1 MATFQITG
9 PDGKKYK
16 VSGANA
22 QGAYEALMKHLGNPA
37 GGGANG
43 ANRPASAETTRPE
56 DTGGFGTRDN
66 PLAPVEAPEI
76 PGQGAVA
83 AQAPA
88 SADAR
93 PSFPGL
99 PQPLATPQAP
109 DRALVEAMTTPP
121 PPPVRP
127 RSADP
132 LTFGMMGGLGQDQE
146 DWARREISRI
156 EAERAA
162 AGGLPPRPRPR
173 PVDLAPM
180 QEPVTPDQ
188 PQYTPT
194 GEAIFAELGNAPE
207 RVARGFAGNDL
218 LAAERGIHVNLTD
231 IGAIKRG
238 ASELAAVEQQ
248 MTAMKAEMN
257 ANPRRAPDLQDAY
270 LELAAKRNQLRA
282 LYGSALDMIQTE
294 RGELSD
300 DQRARYNAQTRV
312 DTLEAQMTPVSAKPG
327 LSRAVVSGISSVAD
341 MAPGLVTSLVTKN
354 PLPMMA
360 YLGAYS
366 RGSTYVDKRAEGYSP
381 EKASRAANLY
391 ALAEAIPEALPLHVI
406 LKKGGGA
413 LWKIGGGAATEAASE
428 VLTQGLQTLVDMGV
442 LDERMTWAEA
452 SAAMAESGM
461 AGGVM
466 GSLMGGGAVL
476 ADNVADSVAKRK
488 EREGTPADP
497 RPNQPSMATPR
508 DSRQKDDAATVAPSQ
523 PAAPSQDP
531 LAAALMPDAAPQPP
545 RADPEQ
551 SPAPQADAVPTPPNA
566 TPEQPADAGRFE
578 IMDEVETV
586 DGETR
591 LTGRKVRVNLQTGQ
605 ASVVEANEA
614 AAVETP
620 PAASAPAPTPPVN
633 QPQAPDAGAG
643 AGSIPPAVD
652 SAPTTPAEPPAD
664 KPRQAV
670 EVLTE
675 RDIANIG
682 TDAKTFQ
689 YKDGGDDQGV
699 TDRLRGVKTWEP
711 ERAGI
716 SLVYEYA
723 DGRRVVADG
732 HQRLGLAKRLAAEG
746 QPIQLPVRVLREVDG
761 ITPEQARARAALK
774 NIAEGTGTATD
785 AAKVL
790 RDTARTPAELN
801 LPPNSAI
808 VRDAA
813 GLQRLSN
820 EAFGMVVNG
829 VSTEQHGGIVGRLV
843 ENRDAQAGI
852 LSLLNKLKPR
862 NAFEAESIVRQAAA
876 ETTTETQDSL
886 FGTEQITANLYL
898 ERARVLDGALRR
910 LKDDIKTF
918 RTLTDR
924 ADAIA
929 SVGNQLVTEENQSR
943 LDQDAKVRDY
953 LTSQANMKGPI
964 SEALSAA
971 ARDYK
976 DTGKLAPAVG
986 RFVESVRRAVDGS
999 GEGGDGGRQGGQAPE
1014 PAGGAKPPAESPQAE
1029 VAPAPAPEPAAPAGD
1044 DLFNAMLPQQTGKSP
1059 EQIRAEA
1066 EAKVRAGQSKMRKPG
1081 GNSGDAGPLFDDQP
1095 DLLNQKPAAPEAKPN
1110 PVLEMRRQAIE
1121 TADSYRQ
1128 PNDAPSTE
1136 YGDLLNDTLALDLLT
1151 DLAAASGLEARARI
1165 ADAWVLERGKSS
1177 GVEHLVALDKD
1188 GQPLAVGRGT
1198 KSNIA
1203 FTPHFQ
1209 RMAKDGRIAYATH
1222 NHPSSRG
1229 FSVQDINMAMSFGV
1243 RVVAIGHN
1251 GNRHEMTALLGAGGT
1266 SWEVGKGNPQLLQAL
1281 TNAEKSL
1288 ASAIQAKIDAMSA
1301 NPVAANKL
1309 VDRLNQEFHNIM
1321 SLIWHD
1327 LGIIAYDGDATASVA
1342 RFIEDYND
1350 IQAIIDTATER
1361 TAARIGRAGFD
1372 VAAPGNRS
1380 ADRTPAEGTTEQG
1393 DPNGNRAPDGA
1404 AGRGERDGRLPEGQS
1419 PVTDDFDGAL
1429 DDIYGAPEPQA
1440 VAPQVKTSGDRDYA
1454 SWASAVPSPGRQNG
1468 WTIFDDTEVGGSFVL
1483 KTRDLDARPFAT
1495 EAEARAWA
1503 KDNAPN
1509 SFRKTTE
1516 APSAVSF
1523 PTELSALVPQDG
1535 IRRYHVT
1542 AELRG
1547 QRYYLGSAVSTAADD
1562 LADTFRSDAFHRSNG
1577 RMYQTDDASSSMT
1590 IHGGAEDFR
1599 AAVAALAKPVETRP
1613 APAPPA
1619 AAKPARNKSD
1629 IAKDLG
1635 NLFSEPEGF
1644 REDGFDQSRY
1654 ERAIPLFTEALDG
1667 IDVDAMPRREVFA
1680 AMIRPLAAAGLP
1692 REAVAKMRPYF
1703 ERFLVDRE
1711 RGMLPTQEDGD
1722 VSGPGGDLERDR
1734 GDADTGDT
1742 LGGTDV
1748 PTAGGRSGGRSGR
1761 RGTASGGRGGR
1772 RSGGERLP
1780 GGDAAP
1786 VGTGSDPELQGDGRA
1801 GQQPADGGD
1810 GAAGG
1815 DRGQQGLPA
1824 DEAPASH
1831 AGGTARDGT
1840 QLKDRAALQRAA
1852 DERARRGIKTADEAD
1867 IRASLPLLL
1876 PEQQD
1881 DVLKVERRFAK
1892 PDGHGMMI
1900 TNGTGTGKT
1909 YSGGG
1914 VIKRFAQAG
1923 KTNILIV
1930 APSQGILDHWVAAG
1944 ADLGLSI
1951 SKLDDTSTAG
1961 TGIVATTYANLGANG
1976 ILAGREWDLVVAD
1989 ESHSLSRNQTGDA
2002 TSALRNLRAITNR
2015 PADLWHKFHMQQA
2028 DRWARIEALK
2038 EGPEKNAAVTRFF
2051 ADRDAFIKAE
2061 AQKPRGKVL
2070 FLSATPFAYD
2080 VNTDYA
2086 EGYLFNYPADGRIGN
2101 SRQSGR
2107 NLFMVENF
2115 GYRIR
2120 YHKLTKPEAAVD
2132 SGVFERQ
2139 FHEKL
2144 KRDGVLSGRH
2154 LDIEPDYERRFVQT
2168 EDAEGAKIDG
2178 ILDFIREKSRERTPE
2193 GQAYARLLRFVERR
2207 FNYLKRM
2214 QLLEAI
2220 KARSAQATIDHHLA
2234 LGRKIVIFHDYN
2246 QGGGFNPFRPDQNDG
2261 TAAMLAPE
2269 SEAGQDEMFAQAG
2282 QEGYDLLVQARPE
2295 VENLNFA
2302 GYLPPVQELKK
2313 RYGDRAAVY
2322 NGTVSN
2328 KDRAKAKSD
2337 FNKDGSGVDIII
2349 VQSAAGEAGISLHD
2363 LSGAHHRALI
2373 NLGMPTRPTTALQE
2387 EGRIRREGS
2396 VSNAIF
2402 QYMTIGTTW
2411 ERQAFAAKIAERSG
2425 AVENLALGNEAR
2437 AIRES
2442 FIDAYN
2448 DAGPWTPGEGDGT
2461 GGKAKDRRRALVSP
2475 YDEAKTHYFGR
2486 TRTSGRR
2493 DQREG
2498 LDFYPTPEPLA
2509 FKMVEWAGIR
2519 PYERALEPSAGD
2531 GSIARYMPDHA
2542 DRTIIEPSADLLS
2555 LAQLRAVG
2563 ARPVQSTFEDYHI
2576 VNKFNAIVMNP
2587 PFGSG
2592 GKTAIEHL
2600 AKAARHLKPGGR
2612 IVALIPTGPAADKR
2626 FDAWWDSADFVEL
2639 VKTADI
2645 TLPAVTFERAGTTVM
2660 SRVVIIDKIPVPSQ
2674 RDRFR
2679 DETGGER
2686 RINMS
2691 STGTIAE
2698 LFDRLEAIEAPAR
2711 PEQTVDPI
2719 EEVDAESTA
2728 PERPAPPV
2736 TDVGFRLGQTVH
2748 AKTGDDLFV
2757 ATATARVDR
2766 DAYTAMLAVAK
2777 AHGGWYSAFKGR
2789 GAIPGFQFKSEAQ
2802 RAAFIEDMQKP
2813 TLGMQE
2819 PAYHGSPH
2827 EFDRFSL
2834 DHIGSGEGAQVYG
2847 WGLYFAGR
2855 REVAEYYKRTLART
2869 DLTLN
2874 GAEVP
2879 EWLTRDPSAEF
2890 HTQMTAFLADEPAA
2904 RPQEVSEDEWRK
2916 GKPLLPYAIK
2926 NTLTNLRDKVRY
2938 DGDDPV
2944 SRLGVYRST
2953 ALAQFKGS
2961 VDRNENP
2968 YEYIAK
2974 LGAID
2979 WLEQRVGR
2987 TRPARLYKVEV
2998 PEVSE
3003 MLDYDAP
3010 LSKQPQAVRTVL
3022 RDLLPDMFGAKGES
3036 LWTEQPETAMTR
3048 RAWVDQFG
3056 WQIVEQDG
3064 GFFSVISPSSKAAG
3078 GRNIADKRKL
3088 PDAMKTA
3095 EAARKHYAAD
3105 LTGRDAY
3112 NMLSVQQ
3119 GGDRAASEA
3128 LRAAGIPGHRYLD
3141 GSSRSAGEGSH
3152 NYVIYDDSR
3161 IEITGFEE
3169 PDSPAFR
3176 TWFANSKVV
3185 DEAGKPLVVY
3195 HGSNSRQI
3203 EAFEIGRPS
3212 ARYLMLSQRDV
3223 VSQGVF
3229 FSPSE
3234 TDALNYGPNV
3244 TSVYL
3249 SVQNPLTHPQNF
3261 PVSSRDN
3268 PAVKAKAKKLWDDF
3282 EYIMAPAIDEN
3293 GYIDTNG
3300 GVSSIKVDNLGMWMD
3315 DVMSRDD
3322 AIDWFHLDNAD
3333 VVARMK
3339 ERGYDGV
3346 KVHEPDDES
3355 GFSWMVFDPAQIKSA
3370 TKNSGT
3376 FDPADPRIKY
3386 QQDGIVGHETSELVR
3401 RAMPAL
3407 RAELD
3412 RLDLKRVRLE
3422 RAMGVD
3428 WQGAFEA
3435 GDDMR
3440 IIIGASLD
3448 PMATLRHEVIHAL
3461 RAMDLFTPAEWKA
3474 LTLKAAQDWMDRY
3487 DIAARYPNLDAAEQI
3502 EEAIAE
3508 AYSDALAQK
3517 KAPEG
3522 SILIT
3527 AFNKIARLMRA
3538 FRNVLNGAGFQ
3549 TYEDV
3554 FGRVQ
3559 DGTVSARPGNTMSDR
3574 ALSAPSRRFQAQDM
3588 ASEVDRLAKDLKA
3601 EFNLRDLSM
3610 FLSRGNLKLNMIA
3623 VAKDSQGEG
3632 IGTQVMGRIA
3642 NFADANGLRIILSP
3656 GLPDDGFGT
3665 TSRARLVRFY
3675 RRFGFV
3681 ENKGRNKDF
3690 AISEG
3695 MYREPQGFGEPS
3707 RKFQRARLP
3716 SRQARAHMAT
3726 SMQGAAYIPD
3736 RRIWEELT
3744 RASASIWERIGHGA
3758 GAAHDAVDRARIY
3771 IQDRFLPVL
3780 RAQQAVSA
3788 LAGQPLTASHNAY
3801 IAETQ
3806 FSGKVGRHLFEIDH
3820 EYTKPIIDIIAATN
3834 GGLTAESVGEWLY
3847 ARHAIERNAHIASI
3861 NPAMPDGGSGMTT
3874 ADAGAILAQAA
3885 AGPHAAALGRIGAL
3899 LDRLRER
3906 TLKLREDAGLI
3917 SPTEANIWRS
3927 QYKHYVPLKGFA
3939 ETDHSE
3945 AMLDVTGVGRRFN
3958 TRGEESKRALGRRSE
3973 AFNPLV
3979 AAITQAQEVAVR
3991 AEKNIVGHSVYN
4003 LARDFP
4009 SPALWSVKAI
4019 KMKRFY
4025 NRTTGL
4031 VETRPENPVSLFM
4044 DPNEMAV
4051 KIGGKEYRVMFH
4063 DPRLARALGSV
4074 GADQMNW
4081 FVRMMSAFGRWFSMT
4096 RTMLN
4101 PEFVITNAFRDL
4113 TTAQINIH
4121 SFGKGDRNAIAKAM
4135 IKSWPK
4141 AFVGAWRGQG
4151 GAADT
4156 EWTRYYRE
4164 FERAGAKVS
4173 FWTLEQPEA
4182 GLRDFDRRIW
4192 LASGSRARRI
4202 LKATVSPSAL
4212 FSTRDNGVL
4221 HVIERTNMAVDN
4233 AIRLAAFVEARK
4245 RGWSEGEAAALAKN
4259 LTVNFNRRGEASATI
4274 NALYTF
4280 FNAAVQGS
4288 VNTVKALATSRR
4300 VQAIAVGLV
4309 AAGFLND
4316 LSNAWLSEED
4326 DDEVLAYDKIP
4337 DWQSQRA
4344 INFMLGRDSG
4354 TAVSIPLPYGWNV
4367 FPYFGQQ
4374 IGKIARGVKKP
4385 DDAMADMAAAIMGA
4399 FSPVQGGDLYAILM
4413 PTSGD
4418 PLLEMARNLDWR
4430 GRPIKPDYSFDLKP
4444 ESQKAFGGASEM
4456 AKWVAEAANS
4466 MTGGTSGMSGA
4477 IDISPEYIDHT
4488 MTFLT
4493 GSAGAFAGRT
4503 VDLLAKAAT
4512 GNLDETT
4519 ANDVPFLRIV
4529 VKDTYPGL
4537 DRDRYFLFRD
4547 RIEKATYAVKAAKE
4561 NGETLPDEVR
4571 RWASLAGAL
4580 KGAEKMRKEGK
4591 EPYIAFNA
4599 KVTRLFGA
4607 IGE

>member
-37 GGGANG
+37 GGGVNG

-93 PSFPGL
+93 PSFPAL

-162 AGGLPPRPRPR
+162 AGGLPTRPRPR

-300 DQRARYNAQTRV
+300 DQRARHNAQTRV

-466 GSLMGGGAVL
+466 GGLMGGGAVL

-545 RADPEQ
+545 RAGPGQ
-551 SPAPQADAVPTPPNA
+551 SPAPQADAAPTPPNA

-591 LTGRKVRVNLQTGQ
+591 PTGRKVRVDLETGQ
-605 ASVVEANEA
+605 ASVVDAEEA
-614 AAVETP
+614 AGEAAVP
-620 PAASAPAPTPPVN
+620 PAGATAQVGQGPDQPQDSQASGAAPA
-633 QPQAPDAGAG
+633 APAA
-643 AGSIPPAVD
+643 D
-652 SAPTTPAEPPAD
+652 SP
-664 KPRQAV
+664 KKSPRNV
-670 EVLTE
+670 VFLDEN
-675 RDIANIG
+675 DIQSVG
-682 TDAKTFQ
+682 TDAKTMQ
-689 YKDGGDDQGV
+689 YKAGGDEHGV
-699 TDRLRGVKTWEP
+699 TDRLRGVTEWRP
-711 ERAGI
+711 ERAGMSI
-716 SLVYEYA
+716 VYEYA

-746 QPIQLPVRVLREVDG
+746 KPIQLPAIILRETDG
-761 ITPEQARARAALK
+761 VTPGDARVAAALK
-774 NIAEGTGTATD
+774 NIAEGSGTAID

-790 RDTARTPAELN
+790 RQTGQSPADLS

-808 VRDAA
+808 VRDAS
-813 GLQRLSN
+813 GLQRLSDD
-820 EAFGMVVNG
+820 AFGMVVNG
-829 VSTEQHGGIVGRLV
+829 AATEAHGAIVGRV
-843 ENRDAQAGI
+843 VDNKAAQPGI
-852 LSLLNKLKPR
+852 LSLLTNLKPA
-862 NAFEAESIVRQAAA
+862 NAFEAESIARQAAA
-876 ETTTETQDSL
+876 ETATETQDSL
-886 FGTEQITANLYL
+886 FGPEEITGNLYL
-898 ERARVLDGALRR
+898 ERARVLDRALRR

-918 RTLTDR
+918 RTMTER

-929 SVGNQLVTEENQSR
+929 SVGNQLVTAENQQR

-976 DTGKLAPAVG
+976 SSGKIGPAVNA
-986 RFVESVRRAVDGS
+986 FVAAVRSELEGNGGS
-999 GEGGDGGRQGGQAPE
+999 GQVRDQGGQETRPDGGTE
-1014 PAGGAKPPAESPQAE
+1014 PAPAEPQAE
-1029 VAPAPAPEPAAPAGD
+1029 VTPSADPAPQGD
-1044 DLFNAMLPQQTGKSP
+1044 DLFNAMLPQQAGKTP
-1059 EQIRAEA
+1059 DQVRAEA
-1066 EAKVRAGQSKMRKPG
+1066 EVKVRANQSKIRKVG
-1081 GNSGDAGPLFDDQP
+1081 GNGGDAGPLFDPQG
-1095 DLLNQKPAAPEAKPN
+1095 DLLDQKPAAKPDATDQQKAAITAMLRIAQDFERRFSTATDAKSSEF
-1110 PVLEMRRQAIE
+1110 LSIAG
-1121 TADSYRQ
+1121 T
-1128 PNDAPSTE
+1128 TE
-1136 YGDLLNDTLALDLLT
+1136 GRDLLT
-1151 DLAAASGLEARARI
+1151 RMIGKSAAERRQI
-1165 ADAWVLERGKSS
+1165 ADAWVREMGQKTGNIEYIVILNKAGDPVAIGR
-1177 GVEHLVALDKD
+1177 GVESFVGID
-1188 GQPLAVGRGT
+1188 GWMINAGRAGELAY
-1198 KSNIA
+1198 I
-1203 FTPHFQ
+1203 
-1209 RMAKDGRIAYATH
+1209 TH
-1222 NHPSSRG
+1222 NHPNGSS
-1229 FSVQDINMAMSFGV
+1229 FSAADIDMMFLMRADE
-1243 RVVAIGHN
+1243 VVAIGNGEGRHSARPGPALDGFTTTLRGAERVAFRKMLDRIFAAVHGKLQGRVTAAFGNPAEAKRLIKLFDKAEANTVMLALQRAGIIEYDGPAQQALNAAELTLDEFSAETGRVIDQWVRRAGLPVAAGGRGGATGHN
-1251 GNRHEMTALLGAGGT
+1251 AARPGNAPDRAGDRATGTDSGNDGAGGR
-1266 SWEVGKGNPQLLQAL
+1266 VQA
-1281 TNAEKSL
+1281 
-1288 ASAIQAKIDAMSA
+1288 
-1301 NPVAANKL
+1301 
-1309 VDRLNQEFHNIM
+1309 R
-1321 SLIWHD
+1321 
-1327 LGIIAYDGDATASVA
+1327 
-1342 RFIEDYND
+1342 
-1350 IQAIIDTATER
+1350 
-1361 TAARIGRAGFD
+1361 
-1372 VAAPGNRS
+1372 
-1380 ADRTPAEGTTEQG
+1380 
-1393 DPNGNRAPDGA
+1393 PD
-1404 AGRGERDGRLPEGQS
+1404 D
-1419 PVTDDFDGAL
+1419 VTDDFEGAL
-1429 DDIYGAPEPQA
+1429 DDIFG
-1440 VAPQVKTSGDRDYA
+1440 
-1454 SWASAVPSPGRQNG
+1454 
-1468 WTIFDDTEVGGSFVL
+1468 
-1483 KTRDLDARPFAT
+1483 
-1495 EAEARAWA
+1495 
-1503 KDNAPN
+1503 
-1509 SFRKTTE
+1509 
-1516 APSAVSF
+1516 
-1523 PTELSALVPQDG
+1523 
-1535 IRRYHVT
+1535 
-1542 AELRG
+1542 
-1547 QRYYLGSAVSTAADD
+1547 
-1562 LADTFRSDAFHRSNG
+1562 
-1577 RMYQTDDASSSMT
+1577 
-1590 IHGGAEDFR
+1590 
-1599 AAVAALAKPVETRP
+1599 KPKP
-1613 APAPPA
+1613 APRSSA
-1619 AAKPARNKSD
+1619 A

-1635 NLFSEPEGF
+1635 DLFGEPPSRGF
-1644 REDGFDQSRY
+1644 REGD
-1654 ERAIPLFTEALDG
+1654 AIDMAKYAKAVPLFREALAGMPVTDT
-1667 IDVDAMPRREVFA
+1667 PRREVFA
-1680 AMIRPLAAAGLP
+1680 AMIRPLAANGLT
-1692 REAVAKMRPYF
+1692 RDAVARMRPYF
-1703 ERFLVDRE
+1703 ERFLEDVDR
-1711 RGMLPTQEDGD
+1711 GIISLDQEAGN
-1722 VSGPGGDLERDR
+1722 VSDPDAGVERDR
-1734 GDADTGDT
+1734 GDADSGD
-1742 LGGTDV
+1742 GMGPAGV
-1748 PTAGGRSGGRSGR
+1748 SPAAGGNGQGAGSRGG
-1761 RGTASGGRGGR
+1761 ASGGRGGR
-1772 RSGGERLP
+1772 RTGGQRVSDR
-1780 GGDAAP
+1780 DAAP
-1786 VGTGSDPELQGDGRA
+1786 VGERRDPGLQGRDGERD
-1801 GQQPADGGD
+1801 GQSSDGGD
-1810 GAAGG
+1810 GAAGRHSG
-1815 DRGQQGLPA
+1815 EPGLPPDESPAGEAGKHARSRTEVADRRAAQDAADRKASVGGVRLA
-1824 DEAPASH
+1824 DE
-1831 AGGTARDGT
+1831 
-1840 QLKDRAALQRAA
+1840 QN
-1852 DERARRGIKTADEAD
+1852 
-1867 IRASLPLLL
+1867 IRHTLPLLL

-1892 PDGHGMMI
+1892 PDGHGMLI

-1914 VIKRFAQAG
+1914 VIKRMAQAG
-1923 KTNILIV
+1923 KTNILII
-1930 APSQGILDHWVAAG
+1930 APSQGILDYWVQAG

-1951 SKLDDTSTAG
+1951 SKLDDTNTAG
-1961 TGIVATTYANLGANG
+1961 TGIVATTYANLGVNG
-1976 ILAGREWDLVVAD
+1976 NLAGRDWDLVVTD
-1989 ESHSLSRNQTGDA
+1989 ESHTLSRNQDGDETA
-2002 TSALRNLRAITNR
+2002 ALRTLRAITNR
-2015 PADLWHKFHMQQA
+2015 PADLARKFDMLNQ
-2028 DRWARIEALK
+2028 
-2038 EGPEKNAAVTRFF
+2038 
-2051 ADRDAFIKAE
+2051 AE
-2061 AQKPRGKVL
+2061 ADKLHAMRDGEAKTAAAHAYIKRREAFVVAEAKKPRAKVL

-2080 VNTDYA
+2080 KNTDYA
-2086 EGYLFNYPADGRIGN
+2086 EGYLFDYPKDGHVGH

-2132 SGVFERQ
+2132 SGVFERE

-2144 KRDGVLSGRH
+2144 RREGVLSGRH
-2154 LDIEPDYERRFVQT
+2154 LNIEPDYERRFVRS
-2168 EDAEGAKIDG
+2168 EDAQGSQIDAVM
-2178 ILDFIREKSRERTPE
+2178 DFIREKASAGDADPQSTAYRALSRAVSRK
-2193 GQAYARLLRFVERR
+2193 

-2220 KARSAQATIDHHLA
+2220 KARTAQADIDRHLA
-2234 LGRKIVIFHDYN
+2234 AGRKVVIFHDYN
-2246 QGGGFNPFRPDQNDG
+2246 IGGGFNPFRPMDDISED
-2261 TAAMLAPE
+2261 AAMIAPD
-2269 SEAGQDEMFAQAG
+2269 SAAGQDALFGGSA
-2282 QEGYDLLVQARPE
+2282 QEGYDLLVKARPE
-2295 VENLNFA
+2295 VEKLNFA
-2302 GYLPPVQELKK
+2302 DYLPPVVELTK
-2313 RYGDRAAVY
+2313 RYGKRAAVY
-2322 NGTVSN
+2322 NGTIPN
-2328 KDRAKAKSD
+2328 KDRAKAKAD

-2349 VQSAAGEAGISLHD
+2349 VQSAAGESGISLHD
-2363 LSGAHHRALI
+2363 VTGTHQRALI

-2396 VSNAIF
+2396 VTDAMF
-2402 QYMTIGTTW
+2402 HYYTIGTTW
-2411 ERQAFAAKIAERSG
+2411 ERQAFAARIAERSG
-2425 AVENLALGNEAR
+2425 TVENLALGSEAR

-2442 FIDAYN
+2442 FIDAY
-2448 DAGPWTPGEGDGT
+2448 DEADVWEPSDGDGK
-2461 GGKAKDRRRALVSP
+2461 GGKDRDRRSASTTP
-2475 YDEAKTHYFGR
+2475 YEQAKTHYFGR
-2486 TRTSGRR
+2486 VKTTGKR
-2493 DQREG
+2493 DQRDG

-2519 PYERALEPSAGD
+2519 PYERVLEPSAGD
-2531 GSIARYMPDHA
+2531 GSIARYFPDHA
-2542 DRTIIEPSADLLS
+2542 DRTIVEPSQDLLS
-2555 LAQLRAVG
+2555 RAQLRSVGSRAVG
-2563 ARPVQSTFEDYHI
+2563 STFEDYNL
-2576 VNKFNAIVMNP
+2576 VNKHHVIVMNP

-2592 GKTAIEHL
+2592 GKTAMEHL
-2600 AKAARHLKPGGR
+2600 AKAARHLRPGGR

-2626 FDAWWDSADFVEL
+2626 FDAWWDSDASDGL
-2639 VKTADI
+2639 WRSADI
-2645 TLPAVTFERAGTTVM
+2645 TLPAVTFERAGTGVM
-2660 SRVVIIDKIPVPSQ
+2660 SRVIIIDKVDPVATDLLGSTS
-2674 RDRFR
+2674 RVSL
-2679 DETGGER
+2679 TGAQ
-2686 RINMS
+2686 
-2691 STGTIAE
+2691 TIKE
-2698 LFDRLEAIEAPAR
+2698 LFDRIEDMTVPRRQETVRDAADEIMDETEAEAQAATAAVAPVVPGPALG
-2711 PEQTVDPI
+2711 
-2719 EEVDAESTA
+2719 
-2728 PERPAPPV
+2728 
-2736 TDVGFRLGQTVH
+2736 TDMTWNTGETIH
-2748 AKTGDDLFV
+2748 AKTGENLFV
-2757 ATATARVDR
+2757 ATASKRVDD
-2766 DAYTAMLAVAK
+2766 DAYRAILAVAK
-2777 AHGGWYSAFKGR
+2777 RHGGWYSSFRGK
-2789 GAIPGFQFKSEAQ
+2789 GAIPGYQFKSEAQ

-2874 GAEVP
+2874 GAEIP
-2879 EWLTRDPSAEF
+2879 QWLTRDLSADF
-2890 HTQMTAFLADEPAA
+2890 HTQMTALLADEPAA

-2916 GKPLLPYAIK
+2916 GKPLLPYAVK
-2926 NTLTNLRDKVRY
+2926 NTLTSLRDKVRY

-2961 VDRNENP
+2961 VERNENP

-2979 WLEQRVGR
+2979 WLGQRVGR

-3003 MLDYDAP
+3003 MLDYDA
-3010 LSKQPQAVRTVL
+3010 LLDDQPQAVRTVL

-3088 PDAMKTA
+3088 SDAKKTA
-3095 EAARKHYAAD
+3095 EAARKYYAAD

-3112 NMLSVQQ
+3112 NMLSVQR

-3169 PDSPAFR
+3169 PDSPAF
-3176 TWFANSKVV
+3176 
-3185 DEAGKPLVVY
+3185 
-3195 HGSNSRQI
+3195 Q
-3203 EAFEIGRPS
+3203 
-3212 ARYLMLSQRDV
+3212 
-3223 VSQGVF
+3223 
-3229 FSPSE
+3229 SPSQ
-3234 TDALNYGPNV
+3234 P
-3244 TSVYL
+3244 
-3249 SVQNPLTHPQNF
+3249 
-3261 PVSSRDN
+3261 
-3268 PAVKAKAKKLWDDF
+3268 
-3282 EYIMAPAIDEN
+3282 
-3293 GYIDTNG
+3293 
-3300 GVSSIKVDNLGMWMD
+3300 
-3315 DVMSRDD
+3315 
-3322 AIDWFHLDNAD
+3322 
-3333 VVARMK
+3333 
-3339 ERGYDGV
+3339 
-3346 KVHEPDDES
+3346 
-3355 GFSWMVFDPAQIKSA
+3355 
-3370 TKNSGT
+3370 
-3376 FDPADPRIKY
+3376 
-3386 QQDGIVGHETSELVR
+3386 ETSELVR

-3448 PMATLRHEVIHAL
+3448 PMATLQHEVIHAL
-3461 RAMDLFTPAEWKA
+3461 RAMDLFTVEEWRA
-3474 LTLKAAQDWMDRY
+3474 LTTKAQTDWLDRY
-3487 DIAARYPNLDAAEQI
+3487 DIGERYPQLDAAAQI

-3508 AYSDALAQK
+3508 AFSDAMATK
-3517 KAPEG
+3517 TAPNG
-3522 SILIT
+3522 SLLVRS
-3527 AFNKIARLMRA
+3527 FNKIARVLRA
-3538 FRNVLNGAGFQ
+3538 FRNALRGAANP
-3549 TYEDV
+3549 TAEDV
-3554 FGRVQ
+3554 FARAG
-3559 DGTVSARPGNTMSDR
+3559 DGTISARQYR
-3574 ALSAPSRRFQAQDM
+3574 Q
-3588 ASEVDRLAKDLKA
+3588 
-3601 EFNLRDLSM
+3601 
-3610 FLSRGNLKLNMIA
+3610 
-3623 VAKDSQGEG
+3623 
-3632 IGTQVMGRIA
+3632 
-3642 NFADANGLRIILSP
+3642 NG
-3656 GLPDDGFGT
+3656 
-3665 TSRARLVRFY
+3665 
-3675 RRFGFV
+3675 
-3681 ENKGRNKDF
+3681 
-3690 AISEG
+3690 
-3695 MYREPQGFGEPS
+3695 QGFGAPS
-3707 RKFQRARLP
+3707 QSYQAARLP
-3716 SRQARAHMAT
+3716 SRQQRAHMAT
-3726 SMQGAAYIPD
+3726 AMQGAAHIPD
-3736 RRIWEELT
+3736 RRIWEELS
-3744 RASASIWERIGHGA
+3744 RAGAPIWDRIRQGA

-3780 RAQQAVSA
+3780 RAQEAVEA
-3788 LAGQPLTASHNAY
+3788 LHGQPLGPSHNAY
-3801 IAETQ
+3801 LTETT

-3820 EYTKPIIDIIAATN
+3820 EYTKPIIDIIARTR
-3834 GGLTAESVGEWLY
+3834 GGLTAESVGTWLY

-3861 NPAMPDGGSGMTT
+3861 NPAMPDGGSGMTN
-3874 ADAGAILAQAA
+3874 ADAQMIMAQAA
-3885 AGPHAAALGRIGAL
+3885 AGPHAAALHEIGVLIDA
-3899 LDRLRER
+3899 LRER
-3906 TLKLREDAGLI
+3906 TITLRENAGLI
-3917 SPTEANIWRS
+3917 THAEANLWRN
-3927 QYKHYVPLKGFA
+3927 QYRHYVPLKGFA

-3945 AMLDVTGVGRRFN
+3945 AMLDVTGTGRRFN
-3958 TRGEESKRALGRRSE
+3958 TRGEETKRALGRRSE
-3973 AFNPLV
+3973 AFNPLQ
-3979 AAITQAQEVAVR
+3979 AAITQAQEVSVR
-3991 AEKNIVGHSVYN
+3991 AEKNRVGQAAYN
-4003 LARDFP
+4003 LAKDFP
-4009 SPALWSVKAI
+4009 SPALWSVKKI

-4031 VETRPENPVSLFM
+4031 VESRPENPVTLFM

-4051 KIGGKEYRVMFH
+4051 KVGGQEYRVIFH
-4063 DPRLARALGSV
+4063 DLRLARALGSV
-4074 GADQMNW
+4074 GADRMNW
-4081 FVRMMSAFGRWFSMT
+4081 FVQMLSAFGRFFSMT

-4101 PEFVITNAFRDL
+4101 PEFVLTNAFRDM
-4113 TTAQINIH
+4113 TSAQVNIQ
-4121 SFGKGDRNAIAKAM
+4121 SFGKGDKAALAKAM
-4135 IKSWPK
+4135 IRSWPK
-4141 AFVGAWRGQG
+4141 AFLGAWRGQSG
-4151 GAADT
+4151 VADSD
-4156 EWTRYYRE
+4156 WTRYYRE

-4182 GLRDFDRRIW
+4182 GARDLDRRIW

-4221 HVIERTNMAVDN
+4221 HFIERTNMAVDN

-4245 RGWSEGEAAALAKN
+4245 RGWSEQEAAALSKN
-4259 LTVNFNRRGEASATI
+4259 MTVNFNRRGEASATM

-4288 VNTVKALATSRR
+4288 ATTLKALATSRR
-4300 VQAIAVGLV
+4300 VQMIAVGLV

-4316 LSNAWLSEED
+4316 RSNAYLSDED

-4344 INFMLGRDSG
+4344 VHFMLGRDSG
-4354 TAVSIPLPYGWNV
+4354 AAASIPLPYGWNI

-4374 IGKIARGVKKP
+4374 IGKVSRGVKTP
-4385 DDAMADMAAAIMGA
+4385 EQALGDAAVAIMGA

-4519 ANDVPFLRIV
+4519 ANDVPFLRTV

-4547 RIEKATYAVKAAKE
+4547 RVEKATYAVKAAKE

-4580 KGAEKMRKEGK
+4580 KGAEKMRKEGR

>member
-1 MATFQITG
+1 MADLTIKDVRAKFPQYSDLTDTQLADALHGKYYSDVPKDQFYGKIGLTG
-9 PDGKKYK
+9 
-16 VSGANA
+16 A
-22 QGAYEALMKHLGNPA
+22 EA
-37 GGGANG
+37 
-43 ANRPASAETTRPE
+43 ASRQETA
-56 DTGGFGTRDN
+56 GFGSKDQ
-66 PLAPVEAPEI
+66 PLAPIEAPQL
-76 PGQGAVA
+76 PWQQPVAGAPTS
-83 AQAPA
+83 AP
-88 SADAR
+88 DAR
-93 PSFPGL
+93 PVMPPLPG
-99 PQPLATPQAP
+99 QPQAP
-109 DRALVEAMTTPP
+109 VSNPDQALIEAMTSTP

-132 LTFGMMGGLGQDQE
+132 LPTFGMMGGTSRDQG
-146 DWARREISRI
+146 DWAKREVQRL
-156 EAERAA
+156 EQEMTPEERAA
-162 AGGLPPRPRPR
+162 AAKPTQPAGF
-173 PVDLAPM
+173 
-180 QEPVTPDQ
+180 TPK
-188 PQYTPT
+188 PETYTPL
-194 GEAIFAELGNAPE
+194 GEAILTELGNTPE
-207 RVARGFAGNDL
+207 RLQRGFKGNTL
-218 LAAERGIHVNLTD
+218 LEAERGIHVNLTD

-238 ASELAAVEQQ
+238 SSELADVEAQLA
-248 MTAMKAEMN
+248 TMKAEMD
-257 ANPRRAPDLQDAY
+257 ANPRKAPGMQAPY
-270 LELAAKRNQLRA
+270 LELATRRDQLRNLYPDAAAQIDSERAA
-282 LYGSALDMIQTE
+282 LAT
-294 RGELSD
+294 
-300 DQRARYNAQTRV
+300 DQGNRSEAQTGI
-312 DTLEAQMTPVSAKPG
+312 DALTKAMNPTNAAPG
-327 LSRAVVSGISSVAD
+327 LNEALVSGIASFGD
-341 MAPGLVTSLVTKN
+341 MAPGMVSSLITRN
-354 PLPMMA
+354 PLPMLA

-366 RGSTYVDKRAEGYSP
+366 RGSTYADKRQEGYTP
-381 EKASRAANLY
+381 EKARSVASLY
-391 ALAEAIPEALPLHVI
+391 AMAETIPEILPLGII
-406 LKKGGGA
+406 LKDGGSA
-413 LWKIGGGAATEAASE
+413 LLKIGGGAATEAASE
-428 VLTQGLQTLVDMGV
+428 VLTQGLQQMVDIG
-442 LDERMTWAEA
+442 LLKEDMTWGQAIEEMQKA
-452 SAAMAESGM
+452 GA

-466 GSLMGGGAVL
+466 GALMGAGGVT
-476 ADNVADSVAKRK
+476 ADQIGRLREDKR
-488 EREGTPADP
+488 GTPADP
-497 RPNQPSMATPR
+497 RAVPPAVPS
-508 DSRQKDDAATVAPSQ
+508 AA
-523 PAAPSQDP
+523 PAAMPSPAVDP
-531 LAAALMPDAAPQPP
+531 LAAAMLPAQDVAPTMPPVPANLPTPSGEPAGGGITSSPPVAPNLPT
-545 RADPEQ
+545 
-551 SPAPQADAVPTPPNA
+551 PQAGTDPG
-566 TPEQPADAGRFE
+566 DFE
-578 IMDEVETV
+578 IMDETETV
-586 DGETR
+586 NGETR
-591 LTGRKVRVNLQTGQ
+591 LTGRKVRVNLKTGQ

-620 PAASAPAPTPPVN
+620 PVASAPATPPVN

-652 SAPTTPAEPPAD
+652 SAPAVEGSKAPESEPQADLLPAD
-664 KPRQAV
+664 APQAAMPKPQQAV

-675 RDIANIG
+675 RDIANIE

-699 TDRLRGVKTWEP
+699 TDRLRGVKSWEP
-711 ERAGI
+711 ERAGM

-723 DGRRVVADG
+723 DGRRVIADG

-746 QPIQLPVRVLREVDG
+746 QPIQMPVRVLREVDG
-761 ITPEQARARAALK
+761 ISPAEARMRAALK
-774 NIAEGTGTATD
+774 NIAEGTGTAID

-790 RDTARTPAELN
+790 RHTGQTPAQLN

-808 VRDAA
+808 VRDAS
-813 GLQRLSN
+813 GLQRLSD

-843 ENRDAQAGI
+843 EARDAQAGI
-852 LSLLNKLKPR
+852 LALLNKLKPR
-862 NAFEAESIVRQAAA
+862 NAFEAESITRQAAA

-918 RTLTDR
+918 RTLTER
-924 ADAIA
+924 AEAIA

-953 LTSQANMKGPI
+953 LASQANMKGPI

-976 DTGKLAPAVG
+976 DTGKIGPAVG
-986 RFVESVRRAVDGS
+986 RFVDAVRRASETGS
-999 GEGGDGGRQGGQAPE
+999 AGSDGGRAGGQAPE

-1029 VAPAPAPEPAAPAGD
+1029 VKPAPAAQPEPDPAPAGD
-1044 DLFNAMLPQQTGKSP
+1044 DLFNAMLPQQSGKSP

-1066 EAKVRAGQSKMRKPG
+1066 EAKVRADQSKMRKPG

-1095 DLLNQKPAAPEAKPN
+1095 DLLDQKPAAPQEPSLSPADE
-1110 PVLEMRRQAIE
+1110 VMRRRAIE

-1128 PNDAPSTE
+1128 PNDDPRTAFT
-1136 YGDLLNDTLALDLLT
+1136 DLLNDMDSVGPLMA

-1165 ADAWVLERGKSS
+1165 ADAWVRKRGKAA
-1177 GVEHLVALDKD
+1177 GVEYLVALDKD

-1198 KSNIA
+1198 KSNLS

-1209 RMAKDGRIAYATH
+1209 RMAADGRIAYATH

-1229 FSVQDINMAMSFGV
+1229 FSVQDITVALSFGV
-1243 RVVAIGHN
+1243 RVVAVGHN
-1251 GNRHEMTALLGAGGT
+1251 GNRHEMTAPLGAGST

-1281 TNAEKSL
+1281 TDAEKSL
-1288 ASAIQAKIDAMSA
+1288 ASAIQARIDAMSA
-1301 NPVAANKL
+1301 DPVAANKL
-1309 VDRLNQEFHNIM
+1309 VDRLNQEFHNVM
-1321 SLIWHD
+1321 SVIWHD
-1327 LGIIAYDGDATASVA
+1327 LGIIAYNGDATASVA

-1350 IQAIIDTATER
+1350 LQTIIDTATER
-1361 TAARIGRAGFD
+1361 AAARIGRAGFD
-1372 VAAPGNRS
+1372 VAAPGNRG
-1380 ADRTPAEGTTEQG
+1380 ADRAPAEGTAKQG
-1393 DPNGNRAPDGA
+1393 DPNGNRAPDGP
-1404 AGRGERDGRLPEGQS
+1404 AGRGERDGRVPEDQD

-1429 DDIYGAPEPQA
+1429 DDIYGTPEPQT
-1440 VAPQVKTSGDRDYA
+1440 VAPDQPFDAESWQKERDDRIAASKASGVKHLDQLDASVEGMRGIAFHNVHDPKERGIVRTVSNTGDVVVNWHDAYSAEKNLVSETTKDGKKQVWQSWLSPSDLKDYA
-1454 SWASAVPSPGRQNG
+1454 V
-1468 WTIFDDTEVGGSFVL
+1468 
-1483 KTRDLDARPFAT
+1483 DAA
-1495 EAEARAWA
+1495 
-1503 KDNAPN
+1503 
-1509 SFRKTTE
+1509 
-1516 APSAVSF
+1516 
-1523 PTELSALVPQDG
+1523 
-1535 IRRYHVT
+1535 
-1542 AELRG
+1542 
-1547 QRYYLGSAVSTAADD
+1547 
-1562 LADTFRSDAFHRSNG
+1562 
-1577 RMYQTDDASSSMT
+1577 
-1590 IHGGAEDFR
+1590 
-1599 AAVAALAKPVETRP
+1599 TRP
-1613 APAPPA
+1613 
-1619 AAKPARNKSD
+1619 AAKPARSTSD

-1635 NLFSEPEGF
+1635 NLFSEPRAGF
-1644 REDGFDQSRY
+1644 REDGFDQTRY
-1654 ERAIPLFTEALDG
+1654 ARAIPLFTEALDG
-1667 IDVDAMPRREVFA
+1667 IDVAALSQREVFA

-1703 ERFLVDRE
+1703 ERFLADRE

-1734 GDADTGDT
+1734 GDTDPGDT
-1742 LGGTDV
+1742 MGGTDV
-1748 PTAGGRSGGRSGR
+1748 PAAGGRSGGRSGS

-1786 VGTGSDPELQGDGRA
+1786 VGTESDQDIQGDGRA
-1801 GQQPADGGD
+1801 GQQSADGGD
-1810 GAAGG
+1810 RAAGG
-1815 DRGQQGLPA
+1815 DRGEQGLPP

-1840 QLKDRAALQRAA
+1840 QVRDRAALQRAA
-1852 DERARRGIKTADEAD
+1852 DERAKRGIKPADEAD

-1881 DVLKVERRFAK
+1881 DVLKVERRFQK

-1944 ADLGLSI
+1944 ADLGLTI

-1976 ILAGREWDLVVAD
+1976 ILASRDWDMVVTD
-1989 ESHSLSRNQTGDA
+1989 ESHSLSRNQAGDMTA
-2002 TSALRNLRAITNR
+2002 ALRNLRAITNR
-2015 PADLWHKFHMQQA
+2015 PADLWHKFHLQQA

-2038 EGPEKNAAVTRFF
+2038 DGSPERAAAITKFYE
-2051 ADRDAFIKAE
+2051 DRAAFIEAE
-2061 AQKPRGKVL
+2061 GKKPRGKVL

-2086 EGYLFNYPADGRIGN
+2086 EGYLFNYPADGHVGN

-2144 KRDGVLSGRH
+2144 KREGVLSGRH

-2178 ILDFIREKSRERTPE
+2178 IFDFIREKSRERTPE
-2193 GQAYARLLRFVERR
+2193 GQSYARLLRFVERK

-2220 KARSAQATIDHHLA
+2220 KARSAQATIDRHLA

-2246 QGGGFNPFRPDQNDG
+2246 QGGGFNPFRPNQGDG

-2295 VENLNFA
+2295 VEALNFA
-2302 GYLPPVQELKK
+2302 GYLPPVQELTK
-2313 RYGDRAAVY
+2313 RYGARAAVY

-2328 KDRAKAKSD
+2328 KDRAKAKTD

-2363 LSGAHHRALI
+2363 LSGDHHRVLI

-2448 DAGPWTPGEGDGT
+2448 DAAPWTPGDTDGT
-2461 GGKAKDRRRALVSP
+2461 GGKMKDRRRALVSP

-2493 DQREG
+2493 DQRDG

-2531 GSIARYMPDHA
+2531 GSIARYLPDHA

-2555 LAQLRAVG
+2555 RAQLRAVG
-2563 ARPVQSTFEDYHI
+2563 ARPVQSTFEDFHI

-2626 FDAWWDSADFVEL
+2626 FDAWHYSDESKGLWLA
-2639 VKTADI
+2639 ADI
-2645 TLPAVTFERAGTTVM
+2645 TLPAVTFERAGTTVL
-2660 SRVVIIDKIPVPSQ
+2660 SRVVIFDKIDPEAREDLDTS
-2674 RDRFR
+2674 
-2679 DETGGER
+2679 R

-2691 STGTIAE
+2691 GAQTIAE
-2698 LFDRLEAIEAPAR
+2698 FFDRLEGIEAPTR
-2711 PEQTVDPI
+2711 PAQTVDPI
-2719 EEVDAESTA
+2719 EDAEAAPAA
-2728 PERPAPPV
+2728 PERPAAPV
-2736 TDVGFRLGQTVH
+2736 TDVGFKLDQTVH
-2748 AKTGDDLFV
+2748 SKTGADLFV
-2757 ATATARVDR
+2757 ATADARTD
-2766 DAYTAMLAVAK
+2766 DDTYKAMLAVAK
-2777 AHGGWYSAFKGR
+2777 AHGGWYSKWRGP

-2813 TLGMQE
+2813 TLGMAE

-2834 DHIGSGEGAQVYG
+2834 EHIGRGEGAQVYG

-2874 GAEVP
+2874 GAEIP
-2879 EWLTRDPSAEF
+2879 QWLTSDLSAEF
-2890 HTQMTAFLADEPAA
+2890 HTQMTGLLADEPAA

-2916 GKPLLPYAIK
+2916 AKPLLPYAVK

-2961 VDRNENP
+2961 VERNENP

-3003 MLDYDAP
+3003 MLDYDAS
-3010 LSKQPQAVRTVL
+3010 LDDQPQAVQTVL
-3022 RDLLPDMFGAKGES
+3022 RDLLPDMFGADGES
-3036 LWTEQPETAMTR
+3036 VWTEQPETDMTR

-3088 PDAMKTA
+3088 SDAKKTA
-3095 EAARKHYAAD
+3095 EVARKHYAAD
-3105 LTGRDAY
+3105 LTGHDAY
-3112 NMLSVQQ
+3112 NMLSVQR
-3119 GGDRAASEA
+3119 GGDQAASEA

-3141 GSSRSAGEGSH
+3141 GMSRDSGDGSR

-3169 PDSPAFR
+3169 PDSPMFQAG
-3176 TWFANSKVV
+3176 T
-3185 DEAGKPLVVY
+3185 EA
-3195 HGSNSRQI
+3195 
-3203 EAFEIGRPS
+3203 
-3212 ARYLMLSQRDV
+3212 D
-3223 VSQGVF
+3223 
-3229 FSPSE
+3229 
-3234 TDALNYGPNV
+3234 
-3244 TSVYL
+3244 
-3249 SVQNPLTHPQNF
+3249 
-3261 PVSSRDN
+3261 
-3268 PAVKAKAKKLWDDF
+3268 
-3282 EYIMAPAIDEN
+3282 
-3293 GYIDTNG
+3293 
-3300 GVSSIKVDNLGMWMD
+3300 
-3315 DVMSRDD
+3315 
-3322 AIDWFHLDNAD
+3322 
-3333 VVARMK
+3333 
-3339 ERGYDGV
+3339 
-3346 KVHEPDDES
+3346 
-3355 GFSWMVFDPAQIKSA
+3355 
-3370 TKNSGT
+3370 
-3376 FDPADPRIKY
+3376 
-3386 QQDGIVGHETSELVR
+3386 TSELVR

-3412 RLDLKRVRLE
+3412 RLDLKRVRLD

-3474 LTLKAAQDWMDRY
+3474 LTLKAAQDWMTRY
-3487 DIAARYPNLDAAEQI
+3487 DIAARYPTLDTAAQI

-3508 AYSDALAQK
+3508 AYGDAIASK

-3522 SILIT
+3522 SILIA
-3527 AFNKIARLMRA
+3527 AFNKIARLLRA
-3538 FRNVLNGAGFQ
+3538 VRNVLNGAGLQ

-3559 DGTVSARPGNTMSDR
+3559 SGAVSGRQQDQGLAQPE
-3574 ALSAPSRRFQAQDM
+3574 RRFQAADLAGAVDKL
-3588 ASEVDRLAKDLKA
+3588 ASDLKA
-3601 EFNLRDLSM
+3601 EFQLRDLSM

-3623 VAKDSQGEG
+3623 VSRTNQGKG
-3632 IGTQVMGRIA
+3632 TGTQVMSRIVA
-3642 NFADANGLRIILSP
+3642 FADANGLRTILSP

-3665 TSRARLVRFY
+3665 TSRSRLVQFY
-3675 RRFGFV
+3675 KRFGFV

-3690 AISEG
+3690 TISEG
-3695 MYREPQGFGEPS
+3695 MYRAPQQGLAAPM
-3707 RKFQRARLP
+3707 RKFQAARLP

-3726 SMQGAAYIPD
+3726 TMQGAAYIPD
-3736 RRIWEELT
+3736 RRIWEELS
-3744 RASASIWERIGHGA
+3744 RAGAPAWQRIRMGA
-3758 GAAHDAVDRARIY
+3758 AAAHDLVDRARIQ

-3780 RAQQAVSA
+3780 RAQQAVEA
-3788 LAGQPLTASHNAY
+3788 QAGQPLDADHNAY
-3801 IAETQ
+3801 VAETT
-3806 FSGKVGRHLFEIDH
+3806 FSGKVGRHLYEID
-3820 EYTKPIIDIIAATN
+3820 EDYTKPIISIIAATK
-3834 GGLTAESVGEWLY
+3834 GGLTSEAVGQWLY
-3847 ARHAIERNAHIASI
+3847 ARHAQERNAHIASI
-3861 NPAMPDGGSGMTT
+3861 NPKMPDGGSGMSNAEAAQIL
-3874 ADAGAILAQAA
+3874 ADAAA
-3885 AGPHAAALGRIGAL
+3885 SPHAADLADIARLIDA
-3899 LDRLRER
+3899 LRER
-3906 TLKLREDAGLI
+3906 TIQLRQDAGLI
-3917 SPTEANIWRS
+3917 TPTEAGMWRN
-3927 QYKHYVPLKGFA
+3927 QYRFYVPLKGFA

-3945 AMLDVTGVGRRFN
+3945 AVLDMTGTGRRFN
-3958 TRGEESKRALGRRSE
+3958 TKGAETQRALGRRSE
-3973 AFNPLV
+3973 AFNPLQ
-3979 AAITQAQEVAVR
+3979 AAITQAQEASIR
-3991 AEKNIVGHSVYN
+3991 AEKNRVGGTVYN
-4003 LARDFP
+4003 LAKDYP
-4009 SPALWSVKAI
+4009 SPALWSVKTVRT
-4019 KMKRFY
+4019 KRYY

-4031 VETRPENPVSLFM
+4031 VETRPVDPISLFM

-4051 KIGGKEYRVMFH
+4051 KIGGVEHRVIFH
-4063 DPRLARALGSV
+4063 DPRLARALGNV

-4081 FVRMMSAFGRWFSMT
+4081 FVRLMSGISRWFSMT

-4101 PEFVITNAFRDL
+4101 PEFVISNAFRDM
-4113 TTAQINIH
+4113 TTAQVNIH
-4121 SFGKGDRNAIAKAM
+4121 AFGKGERGDIAKAM
-4135 IKSWPK
+4135 IRNWPK
-4141 AFVGAWRGQG
+4141 ALAGAWRGQ
-4151 GAADT
+4151 ANKADT
-4156 EWTRYYRE
+4156 TWSKHYKE
-4164 FERAGAKVS
+4164 FEQAGAKVS
-4173 FWTLEQPEA
+4173 FWTLENPEA
-4182 GLRDFDRRIW
+4182 GSRDFDRRIW
-4192 LASGSRARRI
+4192 LASGPRAMRI
-4202 LKATVSPSAL
+4202 LKATVSPSAF

-4221 HVIERTNMAVDN
+4221 HFIERTNMAVDN
-4233 AIRLAAFVEARK
+4233 AIRLAAFVEARQ
-4245 RGWSEGEAAALAKN
+4245 RGWPVHEAAALAKN
-4259 LTVNFNRRGEASATI
+4259 LTVNFNRRGEASPTI

-4288 VNTVKALATSRR
+4288 TNIVAALATSRR
-4300 VQAIAVGLV
+4300 VQMIAIGLV

-4316 LSNAWLSEED
+4316 ISNAYLSDED

-4344 INFMLGRDSG
+4344 LHFMLGKDSG
-4354 TAVSIPLPYGWNV
+4354 TAAAIPLPYGWNV
-4367 FPYFGQQ
+4367 FPYVGQQ
-4374 IGKIARGVKKP
+4374 LGKISRGVKEP
-4385 DDAMADMAAAIMGA
+4385 GEAMADTAAAIFGA
-4399 FSPVQGGDLYAILM
+4399 FSPVNGGDFVALVT
-4413 PTSGD
+4413 PTAGD
-4418 PLLEMARNLDWR
+4418 PLLEMARNMDWR
-4430 GRPIKPDYSFDLKP
+4430 GRPIRPEYPGDDKKPD
-4444 ESQKAFGGASEM
+4444 SQKYFGGASEA

-4466 MTGGTSGMSGA
+4466 ITGGTSAISGA
-4477 IDISPEYIDHT
+4477 VDVSPEYIDHA
-4488 MTFLT
+4488 FAFVV
-4493 GSAGAFAGRT
+4493 GSAGSTFGRS
-4503 VDLLAKAAT
+4503 VDLVAKAAT
-4512 GNLDETT
+4512 GKTQDVTM
-4519 ANDVPFLRIV
+4519 NDVPFARVV

-4537 DRDRYFLFRD
+4537 DRDRYFTFRQKVEAAD
-4547 RIEKATYAVKAAKE
+4547 YAVRQSKTT
-4561 NGETLPDEVR
+4561 GEAVPAETR
-4571 RWASLAGAL
+4571 SWASLGPAL
-4580 KGAEKMRKEGK
+4580 KQAEKMRRAGQD
-4591 EPYIAFNA
+4591 PYLKFNA
-4599 KVTRLFGA
+4599 LVTRK
-4607 IGE
+4607 IGVLAE